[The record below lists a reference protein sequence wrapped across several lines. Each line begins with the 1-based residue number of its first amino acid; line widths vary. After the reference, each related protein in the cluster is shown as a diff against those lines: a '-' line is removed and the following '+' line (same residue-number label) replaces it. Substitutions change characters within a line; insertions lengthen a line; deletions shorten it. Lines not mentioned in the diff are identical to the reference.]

1 MNSQRKMVMQ
11 RIFNPSQYRSSGMT
25 TLTKENFTRVMTESL
40 NKALSSDECPVK
52 EKHVRKLLIGSF
64 QAESG
69 AFFWSYLPVIR
80 LKENQIVCWK
90 FCHVLHK
97 MLRDGHRQVVVNSYE
112 RQHILI
118 DCGNMWRHVEDGYGQ
133 LIHRY
138 CELLYDRIRFLN
150 VNPRF
155 PNDLKIN
162 DQQLEEIS
170 ENDMNVLFVLCCDI
184 FDNLENIVKLQ
195 ELVLEKVELKKYNS
209 MTSVGQCHLAPLVAF
224 IQDSSLFYDYTVKI
238 LFKLHSNLNPDDLE
252 GLCKRFHDLHK
263 RLKIFYINASN
274 LQYFKTLIQVPH
286 LSEIPPNFRIASDLQ
301 QHVAPRVVMIANP
314 EIDQYDSHQEG
325 DQPLVNLEDAS
336 VVAFDSNSSQS
347 IPYVS
352 STIDDSAE
360 IPPSQPSDVEN
371 QIYSEKIASLLQE
384 HGQIEEK
391 LRALEEENIIIRR
404 ELASERANHEITR
417 NRLTSEMKSI
427 KKEHANTVMLRNEE
441 VKKLKEQMT
450 NLTFELRTSKNSI
463 DKIKDEL
470 ERAEHDKD
478 ISQDAM
484 KKLVKELR
492 NLKTERETQVNQT
505 KQVIVKS
512 QDTDNVEANERMIK
526 ELHKKINDLTK
537 DIQQRNIQQ
546 QDWEKER
553 ELLIS
558 SRNRLEKQ
566 LDSSQ
571 EDMLMAEMNET
582 DKIIKEATKKIEE
595 LSEKSRKL
603 ETGIK
608 LQVNEKISEVC
619 SNLMKAVRN
628 LIVQSRLLQREV
640 VGGDEKTNCSEFYR
654 RNSAWTEGLIS
665 AANVVAMAARSLVD
679 SADRAMS
686 GQARLSELAAAAQEI
701 AAATTQLIVASRVK
715 ANKDSEKLK
724 ILTSVAKQVTQCT
737 KQVVDTAHVCAEL
750 IEQEIDKIDISSLS
764 LHQTKTLE
772 METQAKL
779 LELEDRLTKER
790 MKLGMLRRQHY
801 EREEARA
808 IGADTPT

>member
-40 NKALSSDECPVK
+40 NKALSPDESSVK

-69 AFFWSYLPVIR
+69 AFFWSHLPVIR

-97 MLRDGHRQVVVNSYE
+97 MLRDGHRQVVANSYE
-112 RQHILI
+112 RQHILL

-138 CELLYDRIRFLN
+138 CVLLYDRIRFLN

-155 PNDLKIN
+155 PNDLKIT

-170 ENDMNVLFVLCCDI
+170 ENDMNVLFMLCCDM
-184 FDNLENIVKLQ
+184 FDNLENILKLQ
-195 ELVLEKVELKKYNS
+195 ELVLAKVEIKKYNS
-209 MTSVGQCHLAPLVAF
+209 MTSVGQCHLSPLVAF
-224 IQDSSLFYDYTVKI
+224 IQDSSLLYDYTVKI
-238 LFKLHSNLNPDDLE
+238 LFKLHSNLNPDDLD
-252 GLCKRFHDLHK
+252 GLCKRFHGLHK
-263 RLKIFYINASN
+263 KLKSFYINASN
-274 LQYFKTLIQVPH
+274 LQYFKTLIQIPH
-286 LSEIPPNFRIASDLQ
+286 LSEMPPNFRVASDLQ

-314 EIDQYDSHQEG
+314 ELDNYDSHQG
-325 DQPLVNLEDAS
+325 DQPLVNLDD
-336 VVAFDSNSSQS
+336 VIDGLDSNSSQS

-352 STIDDSAE
+352 STNEDSIDT
-360 IPPSQPSDVEN
+360 PQTSQTPVLEN
-371 QIYSEKIASLLQE
+371 QIYSEKVATLLQE
-384 HGQIEEK
+384 QEQIEEK
-391 LRALEEENIIIRR
+391 LRALEEENISIRR
-404 ELASERANHEITR
+404 ELASERASHEDTR
-417 NRLTSEMKSI
+417 TKLTNDLKCIKEEHASAMLLRDEEI
-427 KKEHANTVMLRNEE
+427 KKM
-441 VKKLKEQMT
+441 KEQMT

-463 DKIKDEL
+463 DKVKDEL
-470 ERAEHDKD
+470 KRAEHDKD

-484 KKLVKELR
+484 KKLVKELS
-492 NLKTERETQVNQT
+492 NLKTERETLSKQT
-505 KQVIVKS
+505 KPVMPS
-512 QDTDNVEANERMIK
+512 QDTTNNEANERMIR
-526 ELHKKINDLTK
+526 ELRKKIDDLTTELREK
-537 DIQQRNIQQ
+537 TSQQKSLER
-546 QDWEKER
+546 ER
-553 ELLIS
+553 ELLVMS
-558 SRNRLEKQ
+558 KEQLEKQ

-582 DKIIKEATKKIEE
+582 DKIIKEATKRIEE

-640 VGGDEKTNCSEFYR
+640 VGGDGKMNSAEFYK

-679 SADRAMS
+679 SADRALS
-686 GQARLSELAAAAQEI
+686 GQAKFSELAAAAHEI
-701 AAATTQLIVASRVK
+701 AAATTQLVVASRVK

-724 ILTSVAKQVTQCT
+724 ILTGVAKQVNQCT
-737 KQVVDTAHVCAEL
+737 SQVVDTARVCAEL
-750 IEQEIDKIDISSLS
+750 IEQEIDKVDISSLS
-764 LHQTKTLE
+764 LHQTKKLE
-772 METQAKL
+772 METQVRL
-779 LELEDRLTKER
+779 LELEHELSKER
-790 MKLGMLRRQHY
+790 IKLGLLRRQHY
-801 EREEARA
+801 EREDAQT
-808 IGADTPT
+808 ISDT

>member
-40 NKALSSDECPVK
+40 NKALSPDESSVK

-69 AFFWSYLPVIR
+69 AFFWSHLPVIR

-97 MLRDGHRQVVVNSYE
+97 MLRDGHRQVVANSYE
-112 RQHILI
+112 RQHILL

-138 CELLYDRIRFLN
+138 CVLLYDRIRFLN

-155 PNDLKIN
+155 PNDLKIT

-170 ENDMNVLFVLCCDI
+170 ENDMNVLFMLCCDM

-195 ELVLEKVELKKYNS
+195 ELVLAKVEIKKYNS
-209 MTSVGQCHLAPLVAF
+209 MTSVGQCHLSPLVAF
-224 IQDSSLFYDYTVKI
+224 IQDSSLLYDYTVKI
-238 LFKLHSNLNPDDLE
+238 LFKLHSNLNPDDLD
-252 GLCKRFHDLHK
+252 GLCKRFHGLHK
-263 RLKIFYINASN
+263 KLKSFYINASN
-274 LQYFKTLIQVPH
+274 LQYFKTLIQIPH
-286 LSEIPPNFRIASDLQ
+286 LSEMPPNFRVASDLQ

-314 EIDQYDSHQEG
+314 ELDNYDSHQG
-325 DQPLVNLEDAS
+325 DQPLVNLDD
-336 VVAFDSNSSQS
+336 VIDGLDSNSSQS

-352 STIDDSAE
+352 STNEDSIDT
-360 IPPSQPSDVEN
+360 PQTSQTPVLEN
-371 QIYSEKIASLLQE
+371 QIYSEKVATLLQE
-384 HGQIEEK
+384 QEQIEEK
-391 LRALEEENIIIRR
+391 LRALEEENISIRR
-404 ELASERANHEITR
+404 ELASERASHEDTR
-417 NRLTSEMKSI
+417 TKLTNDLKCIKEEHASAMLLRDEEI
-427 KKEHANTVMLRNEE
+427 KKM
-441 VKKLKEQMT
+441 KEQMT

-463 DKIKDEL
+463 DKVKDEL
-470 ERAEHDKD
+470 KRAEHDKD

-484 KKLVKELR
+484 KKLVKELS
-492 NLKTERETQVNQT
+492 NLKTERETLSKQT
-505 KQVIVKS
+505 KPVMPS
-512 QDTDNVEANERMIK
+512 QDTTNNEANERMIR
-526 ELHKKINDLTK
+526 ELRKKIDDLTTELREK
-537 DIQQRNIQQ
+537 TSQQKSLER
-546 QDWEKER
+546 ER
-553 ELLIS
+553 ELLVMS
-558 SRNRLEKQ
+558 KEQLEKQ

-582 DKIIKEATKKIEE
+582 DKIIKEATKRIEE

-640 VGGDEKTNCSEFYR
+640 VGGDGKMNSAEFYK

-679 SADRAMS
+679 SADRALS
-686 GQARLSELAAAAQEI
+686 GQAKFSELAAAAHEI
-701 AAATTQLIVASRVK
+701 AAATTQLVVASRVK

-724 ILTSVAKQVTQCT
+724 ILTGVAKQVNQCT
-737 KQVVDTAHVCAEL
+737 SQVVDTARVCAEL
-750 IEQEIDKIDISSLS
+750 IEQEIDKVDISSLS
-764 LHQTKTLE
+764 LHQTKKLE
-772 METQAKL
+772 METQVRL
-779 LELEDRLTKER
+779 LELEHELSKER
-790 MKLGMLRRQHY
+790 IKLGLLRRQHY
-801 EREEARA
+801 EREDAQT
-808 IGADTPT
+808 ISDT